1 MLVSFSCWLGS
12 RGHLAS
18 PGSHTDDI
26 NEPFRH
32 TPDQANS
39 NSTLLQTPLSSH
51 HLQGIGA
58 GLTLHAGSPCRCS
71 ATSLGVTAD
80 GDPRGTGLLF
90 LPWGRAHRRGATL
103 HGESVWAPHLI
114 ARGRVYFRCQGLG
127 FGLGGKEVLG
137 FVEAEAQDLSIQVVI
152 LISELVILLRRGT
165 QATLDSH
172 RDPLLC
178 IRGLLTSP
186 PTRLLPPGYVS
197 PASSGHPRMTRPL
210 PGSRPRRAGS

>member
-1 MLVSFSCWLGS
+1 MQAPPVAALPRHSGS
-12 RGHLAS
+12 
-18 PGSHTDDI
+18 
-26 NEPFRH
+26 
-32 TPDQANS
+32 
-39 NSTLLQTPLSSH
+39 LQMGT
-51 HLQGIGA
+51 
-58 GLTLHAGSPCRCS
+58 
-71 ATSLGVTAD
+71 
-80 GDPRGTGLLF
+80 PRGTGLLF

-178 IRGLLTSP
+178 IRGLLTSL
-186 PTRLLPPGYVS
+186 PTCLLPPGYVS
-197 PASSGHPRMTRPL
+197 PASSGHPWMTRPL
-210 PGSRPRRAGS
+210 PFPGRGGLGPEGSWGSEEEF